1 MRLLPLLAWALLPG
15 CGAVTGPGTV
25 RGFLGASLSLTCTY
39 EQGQEKLPKFWCAL
53 KSFPSIGT
61 CKHDIVITSE
71 SEPEVRRGRFSIRDN
86 RAQRVFTVTVD
97 ALSKEDEGTFY
108 CGVRTGRFPRDDSA
122 AVKVIVA
129 SASFTNQ
136 SSTYTTTTSS
146 DLTLTVTGYPQT
158 VSQEEIVQSTSNP
171 STHQQSQLS
180 VIHLLLLLLSI
191 KVPVAVAVVC
201 GAAWLRSRCRSRE
214 QEKPQLSE
222 ARSSPWAR
230 GCPPVPTIPE
240 PQGRPPAPPAP
251 TLLGPCRPSR
261 PPCAGRSS
269 APAPAAPG
277 EPRPPPA
284 ARVLERPLAFGPH
297 TAGLW

>member
-39 EQGQEKLPKFWCAL
+39 HRGQEKLPKFWCTPRIF
-53 KSFPSIGT
+53 SSTVFT

-71 SEPEVRRGRFSIRDN
+71 SEPEARRGRFSIRDN

-97 ALSKEDEGTFY
+97 ALSKEDQGTFY
-108 CGVRTGRFPRDDSA
+108 CGVRTRIFQRDDSA

-129 SASFTNQ
+129 SASSTIQ
-136 SSTYTTTTSS
+136 SSTYMTTS
-146 DLTLTVTGYPQT
+146 QT
-158 VSQEEIVQSTSNP
+158 VSQGEIVQSTSNP
-171 STHQQSQLS
+171 STPQLSQLS